1 MAEVFS
7 AMTPLILYSQSNPT
21 IPPREALEKMVSEHA
36 LRAAQMSSLAQA
48 NLHAPL
54 QMSGQRTPGLNGP
67 SQFESPALAHLGLPT
82 GQASP
87 RLGGPVHTPS
97 PAQNHIGGP
106 VAMVH
111 QQSQQ
116 GSNLSGSQVTSA
128 NTSPNA
134 TTKRRRPSGVGGVK
148 AEDDGGG
155 AEINGTGVNKV
166 KPSPRMGA
174 KRQKGSS

>member
-1 MAEVFS
+1 
-7 AMTPLILYSQSNPT
+7 MTPLILYSQSHPT
-21 IPPREALEKMVSEHA
+21 IPPREALEKMVSENA
-36 LRAAQMSSLAQA
+36 LRYAQMASSLAQA

-82 GQASP
+82 VQGSP

-97 PAQNHIGGP
+97 PAGNHIGGP

-134 TTKRRRPSGVGGVK
+134 TTKRRRPSGPVK

-155 AEINGTGVNKV
+155 AEINGAGVSKV

>member
-36 LRAAQMSSLAQA
+36 VRAAHMAGLAQG

-54 QMSGQRTPGLNGP
+54 QMSGQRTPGLSGP

-82 GQASP
+82 GQGSP

-97 PAQNHIGGP
+97 PAHNHIGGP

-134 TTKRRRPSGVGGVK
+134 TTKRRRPSAVK

-155 AEINGTGVNKV
+155 AEINGAGVSKV

-174 KRQKGSS
+174 KRQKGGS